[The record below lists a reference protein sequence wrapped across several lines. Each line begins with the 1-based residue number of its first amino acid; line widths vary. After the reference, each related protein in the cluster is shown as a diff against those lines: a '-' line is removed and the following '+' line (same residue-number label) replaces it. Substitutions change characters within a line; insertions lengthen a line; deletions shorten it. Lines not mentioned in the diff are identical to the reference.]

1 MITWPTYISQLN
13 DILSR
18 FSVRD
23 AGNNEVGRE
32 VGFSLWKDLTVGL
45 RSSGNRAFFIGNGA
59 SASMA
64 SHFAADLAKSGR
76 ILTEVFTDL
85 SLITAT
91 ANDIAYKQVFAEP
104 LRFRMSEGDM
114 LVAIS
119 SSGTSPNV
127 VRGAQ
132 TANELGGTVITLSAM
147 REGNPLR
154 KLGNLNFY
162 ISAQTYGLAETGHA
176 AILHYW
182 MDMVEVETRTGSIA
196 KEKGW

>member
-1 MITWPTYISQLN
+1 MTTWPTYILQLN

-23 AGNNEVGRE
+23 ADHNELGPE
-32 VGFSLWKDLTVGL
+32 TGFSLWKDMAFKL
-45 RSSGNRAFFIGNGA
+45 RSSGNRVFLIGNGA

-64 SHFAADLAKSGR
+64 SHFAADLAKSGG

-91 ANDIAYKQVFAEP
+91 ANDISYEQVFAEP
-104 LRFRMSEGDM
+104 LTLRMSEGDM
-114 LVAIS
+114 LIAIS

-127 VRGAQ
+127 VFGAQ
-132 TANELGGTVITLSAM
+132 TASELGGTVVTLSAM
-147 REGNPLR
+147 GGGNPLR

-182 MDMVEVETRTGSIA
+182 MDLMEFPSPLLTQDR
-196 KEKGW
+196 